1 MFYKVPTYTS
11 VSVPLVAMSDH
22 WHQVYSYCAMV
33 VTVTAANIESSANA
47 VFTYSNQ
54 WVT

>member
-1 MFYKVPTYTS
+1 
-11 VSVPLVAMSDH
+11 
-22 WHQVYSYCAMV
+22 MV
-33 VTVTAANIESSANA
+33 VTVTAANIESSAIA